1 LFVRRYDFAL
11 FGFFSDVIAE
21 NFFAPSVAAEM
32 EMQDDLGFSSEIV
45 AEGDTGNLIKSFL
58 VYGIA
63 FLSRPLGGLVI
74 GYIGDKHGRKQ
85 ALVLSLFLM
94 AFPTFLMGCLP
105 TYKQIGGW
113 STTLLLC
120 CRILQGMSVGGQL
133 PASLIYTVETKP
145 RNRWGFYGSLVMMAS
160 NIGTLCGNLVG
171 ALLRT
176 V

>member
-1 LFVRRYDFAL
+1 MFMHFITTIKCRESQKCNY
-11 FGFFSDVIAE
+11 FFSL
-21 NFFAPSVAAEM
+21 S
-32 EMQDDLGFSSEIV
+32 
-45 AEGDTGNLIKSFL
+45 
-58 VYGIA
+58 A

-145 RNRWGFYGSLVMMAS
+145 RNRWGFYGSLVMVRYVVEY
-160 NIGTLCGNLVG
+160 NILGVFLD
-171 ALLRT
+171 
-176 V
+176 